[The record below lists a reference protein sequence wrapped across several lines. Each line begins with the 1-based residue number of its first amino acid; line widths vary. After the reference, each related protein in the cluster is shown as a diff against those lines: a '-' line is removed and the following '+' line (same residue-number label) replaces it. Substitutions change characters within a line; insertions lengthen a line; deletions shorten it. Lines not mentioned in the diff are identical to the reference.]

1 MRIATASYMD
11 LLHQNIR
18 DAEGKL
24 SILTRQITSGRQI
37 HAPSDDPIAASQAL
51 RAHGVLEANL
61 GQQRVL
67 ERALQH
73 NRALDDALG
82 ELSTPLRTAY
92 NAAMKATQPGL
103 GETGRLACAQ
113 EIESALSRLV
123 SLGNFEFAG
132 TYLLGGTD
140 NRHAP
145 LVQTADPDQ
154 PVQYTGNDIPM
165 RISVAPGRSA
175 DITIT
180 GERLFNFADAGGNR
194 AVSEVDAD
202 VFQVMSDLARD
213 VRIGYENGIA
223 QNMEK
228 LDTLLRHAISMQG
241 VVGAVGLRLEQSL
254 DVARN
259 LEVQTRTI
267 LAEVEDVDIVRA
279 LLEVEKSKLAYQAA
293 LTATAQMAQM
303 PTLFDRM

>member
-1 MRIATASYMD
+1 MRIASAAYME

-18 DAEGKL
+18 DAEGRL
-24 SILTRQITSGRQI
+24 GILTRQITSGRRI
-37 HAPSDDPIAASQAL
+37 HVPSDDPIAAAQAL
-51 RAHGVLEANL
+51 RAHGALEANL
-61 GQQRVL
+61 SHQGVL

-73 NRALDDALG
+73 NRTLDDALG
-82 ELSTPLRTAY
+82 ELATPLRTAY
-92 NAAMKATQPGL
+92 NAALKATQPGL

-113 EIESALSRLV
+113 EIHAALNRLV

-140 NRHAP
+140 NCHPP
-145 LVQTADPDQ
+145 LVQTGDPNQ

-165 RISVAPGRSA
+165 SIAVAPGRTA
-175 DITIT
+175 DITVT
-180 GERLFNFADAGGNR
+180 GRRLFNFADGGGNR
-194 AVSEVDAD
+194 PVSQVDAD
-202 VFQVMSDLARD
+202 VFQLLTDLARD
-213 VRIGYENGIA
+213 VEIGYEDGIT

-228 LDTLLRHAISMQG
+228 LDALLRHAISMQG
-241 VVGAVGLRLEQSL
+241 VVGAHGLRLEQSL
-254 DVARN
+254 DVSRN